1 MFALIRGAGTA
12 VQSAAN
18 KKLRWRRPR
27 HTLKG
32 RQIAVEIDRVGLRLQ
47 LRRAQA
53 KAGDIVLLYA
63 DESDALT
70 HPYPARAWARR
81 GADLRVPAPG
91 NRRKVAIMGA
101 LDWLQRE
108 LIVAISRTKPWFL
121 LAPGCSRSPLRS
133 QTRRVHQT
141 RRDRPRH
148 RVSPL

>member
-1 MFALIRGAGTA
+1 VFALIRGAGAA

-70 HPYPARAWARR
+70 HPYLARA
-81 GADLRVPAPG
+81 
-91 NRRKVAIMGA
+91 
-101 LDWLQRE
+101 
-108 LIVAISRTKPWFL
+108 
-121 LAPGCSRSPLRS
+121 
-133 QTRRVHQT
+133 
-141 RRDRPRH
+141 
-148 RVSPL
+148 